1 MPPKVSIVLPVR
13 NEEKFL
19 KECLKSILQQTL
31 SQWELIAVD
40 DHSTDESYQILETF
54 AQRDSRVRIFKNP
67 DSGISD
73 CLNFAIYLAKSPL
86 IARMDGDDLM
96 EPKRM
101 EIQVDHLDKNTKVGL
116 VASQVEPFPKAIKN
130 QRKGYEL
137 YVQWT
142 NEILTPKEHSMN
154 RFVDCPFAHPSIIFR
169 RSLID
174 CYGGYTKGILP
185 EDFELWLRWMGHGVV
200 MEKLPQVLLKWRD
213 HPKRASRTNL
223 GYTPSAF
230 QKVKA
235 KYLRKWLEEEFSL
248 GERIILCWGAGR
260 VARELFSLL
269 KKEGIKISGFIDLD
283 PKKMNKQIATL
294 PIIPIEQI
302 PSPKQCFILILAG
315 ARGVRK
321 KSSEYLQEHGYVLGN
336 DFLPLA

>member
-19 KECLKSILQQTL
+19 KECLKSIQRQTL
-31 SQWELIAVD
+31 SHWELIVVD
-40 DHSTDESYQILETF
+40 DHSTDDSNQILESF
-54 AQRDSRVRIFKNP
+54 SKRDNRIRIFKNP
-67 DSGISD
+67 GNGISD
-73 CLNFAIYLAKSPL
+73 CLNFGIYLAKSPL

-96 EPKRM
+96 ESKRL
-101 EIQVDHLDKNTKVGL
+101 EIQVDYLNKNNKVGL
-116 VASQVEPFPKAIKN
+116 VASQVEPFPKAITN
-130 QRKGYEL
+130 HRKGYEL
-137 YVQWT
+137 YVEWT
-142 NEILTPKEHSMN
+142 NEILTAEDHSMN

-169 RSLID
+169 KSLID
-174 CYGGYTKGILP
+174 CYGGYAKGILP

-200 MEKLPQVLLKWRD
+200 MEKLPLVLLKWRD

-235 KYLRKWLEEEFSL
+235 KYLRKWLEEDFTIGDRS
-248 GERIILCWGAGR
+248 ILCWGAGR

-269 KKEGIKISGFIDLD
+269 QKEGIKIAGFIDPD

-302 PSPKQCFILILAG
+302 PSAKQCFILILAG

-321 KSSEYLQEHGYVLGN
+321 KTSKYLQEHGYVLGN

>member
-1 MPPKVSIVLPVR
+1 MPPQVSIVLPVR

-19 KECLKSILQQTL
+19 EECLKSILQQTL
-31 SQWELIAVD
+31 THWELIAVD
-40 DHSTDESYQILETF
+40 DHSTDESHQILETF
-54 AQRDSRVRIFKNP
+54 AQEDSRVRIFKNP
-67 DSGISD
+67 GNGISD
-73 CLNFAIYLAKSPL
+73 CLNFAIYLAKSSL

-96 EPKRM
+96 EPKRL
-101 EIQVDHLDKNTKVGL
+101 EIQVDHLDKNKKVGL
-116 VASQVEPFPKAIKN
+116 IASQVEPFPKAIKTK
-130 QRKGYEL
+130 RKGYEL

-142 NEILTPKEHSMN
+142 NEILTPGEHSIN

-169 RSLID
+169 KSLID
-174 CYGGYTKGILP
+174 CYGGYANGIFP

-213 HPKRASRTNL
+213 HPKRASRTKL
-223 GYTPSAF
+223 SYAPSAF

-235 KYLRKWLEEEFSL
+235 KYLRQWLEEEFTL
-248 GERIILCWGAGR
+248 GKRIILCWGAGR
-260 VARELFSLL
+260 VAREFFSLL
-269 KKEGIKISGFIDLD
+269 KKEGIKISGFIDPD
-283 PKKMNKQIATL
+283 PKKINKQIATL
-294 PIIPIEQI
+294 PIMPIEQI

-321 KSSEYLQEHGYVLGN
+321 KTAEYLQEHGYVVGH

>member
-67 DSGISD
+67 GSGISD
-73 CLNFAIYLAKSPL
+73 CLNFAIYLTKSPL

-101 EIQVDHLDKNTKVGL
+101 KIQVDHLDKNTKVGL
-116 VASQVEPFPKAIKN
+116 VSSQVEPFPKAIKN

-142 NEILTPKEHSMN
+142 NEILTPEEHSMN

-174 CYGGYTKGILP
+174 CYGGYAKGILP

-223 GYTPSAF
+223 SYAPSAF

-235 KYLRKWLEEEFSL
+235 KYLRKWLEEDFTIGDRS
-248 GERIILCWGAGR
+248 ILCWGAGR

-269 KKEGIKISGFIDLD
+269 QKEGIKIAGFIDPD

-302 PSPKQCFILILAG
+302 PSAKQCFILILAG

-321 KSSEYLQEHGYVLGN
+321 KTSKYLQEHGYVLGN

>member
-1 MPPKVSIVLPVR
+1 MTPKVSIVLPVR

-19 KECLKSILQQTL
+19 EECLKSILQQTL
-31 SQWELIAVD
+31 THWELIAID
-40 DHSTDESYQILETF
+40 DHSTDESHQILETF
-54 AQRDSRVRIFKNP
+54 AQEDSRVRIFKNP
-67 DSGISD
+67 GNGISD
-73 CLNFAIYLAKSPL
+73 CLNYAIYLAKSSL

-96 EPKRM
+96 EPKRL
-101 EIQVDHLDKNTKVGL
+101 EIQVDHLDKNKKVGL
-116 VASQVEPFPKAIKN
+116 IASQVEPFPKAIKT

-142 NEILTPKEHSMN
+142 NEILTPEEHSIN
-154 RFVDCPFAHPSIIFR
+154 RFVDCPFAHPSIIFSK
-169 RSLID
+169 SLINY
-174 CYGGYTKGILP
+174 YGGYAKGMIP

-213 HPKRASRTNL
+213 HPERASRTNL

-235 KYLRKWLEEEFSL
+235 KYLRQWLEEEFTL
-248 GERIILCWGAGR
+248 GKRIILCWGAGR
-260 VARELFSLL
+260 VAREFFSLF
-269 KKEGIKISGFIDLD
+269 KKEGIRISGFIDPD
-283 PKKMNKQIATL
+283 PKKINKQIATL
-294 PIIPIEQI
+294 PIMSIERI

-321 KSSEYLQEHGYVLGN
+321 KTAEYLQEHGYVLGH

>member
-1 MPPKVSIVLPVR
+1 MPPQVSIVLPVR

-19 KECLKSILQQTL
+19 EECLKSILQQTL
-31 SQWELIAVD
+31 THWELIAVD
-40 DHSTDESYQILETF
+40 DHSTDESHQILETF

-67 DSGISD
+67 GNGISD
-73 CLNFAIYLAKSPL
+73 CLNFAIYLAKSSL

-96 EPKRM
+96 EPKRL
-101 EIQVDHLDKNTKVGL
+101 EIQVDHLDKNKKVGL
-116 VASQVEPFPKAIKN
+116 IASQVEPFPKAIKT

-142 NEILTPKEHSMN
+142 NEILTPGEHSIN

-169 RSLID
+169 KSLID
-174 CYGGYTKGILP
+174 CYGGYANGIFP

-223 GYTPSAF
+223 SYAPSAF

-235 KYLRKWLEEEFSL
+235 KYLRKWLEEEFTIGDRS
-248 GERIILCWGAGR
+248 ILCWGAGR
-260 VARELFSLL
+260 VAREFFSLL
-269 KKEGIKISGFIDLD
+269 KKEGIKISGFIDPD
-283 PKKMNKQIATL
+283 PKKINKQIATL
-294 PIIPIEQI
+294 PIIPIERI

-321 KSSEYLQEHGYVLGN
+321 KTYKYLQEHGYVLGN
-336 DFLPLA
+336 DFLHLA